1 MKLKIV
7 SLVFLFLV
15 TNFAQAQVKF
25 RVKKL
30 NADSLVALI
39 PEKEGTELV
48 EALNILSNVICRK
61 NIDSSLILASQ
72 AIELSKT
79 LEYQKGLADG
89 YFNTGN
95 VFFLLDSLQPTISNY
110 LKALRI
116 YEDLEPSVE
125 YGNLC
130 MQINM
135 INYYT
140 GRSKGKGV
148 KNYSRQALHIYERIN
163 DKTGQ
168 AIAYFSIGTKKYLFI
183 KEYDSANYY
192 LNKALIFLDPATD
205 QNEVAYN
212 YQQIAI
218 AYKHCYQKFRDTT
231 CFTNALSYFFK
242 ALKMPEI
249 YDDTKASIYLNLGL
263 AYFYSDVEKSET
275 NGILYLNK
283 AKNIYDTCLD
293 GYKFNFIIMGH
304 FGLASYWKGD
314 YDKAIFYFKQGIDI
328 IEERLSTFSIE
339 EFREPIFAYNVKY
352 YLKLNKQ
359 IIYEHLY
366 NTYIKLDD
374 YKTAHEYYTLSK
386 EAEEEIYKEKN
397 QNLITML
404 ESVSEDEKTEKQMSL
419 LARDNEL
426 KALTIKQSRTYLFAL
441 AGFILVLVLVALLYF
456 RQRKIRAEHK
466 IFVREQKLLHDL
478 ELKNMESEKL
488 KELDHLKSRFFANI
502 SHEFRTPL
510 TLIKG
515 PLEKVLSNIEDIQKN
530 KKELVIAK
538 KYAGKLQILIN
549 NLLTISKL
557 ESGKMKLHVSETDV
571 AKLVGTYIQSFESL
585 AKQKNI
591 SLHFKAKEEEIIVYI
606 DREKFEQVLNN
617 LLSNAFKF
625 TGEGGKVEVEVT
637 PLSPP
642 SRGDNSMSQIDP
654 SDSYSNAPSPLQAGT
669 RWVEIKIS
677 DTGHGIP
684 PEHINH
690 IFDRFYQ
697 AGQEN
702 NSYYEG
708 TGIGLAL
715 TKELVELHNGTIK
728 VDSLQGKGS
737 TFTILLPLGKEHPK
751 PEEIVVEKTNEIISP
766 AFSQVLQES
775 QEESA
780 AVIDNATETE
790 NNQSILLIVEDNAD
804 MRSYIRGYFENEF
817 HIIEAIDGADGYE
830 KSTEHIPDII
840 ISDVMMP
847 NMDGVEFCKKV
858 KTDERTSH
866 IPVILLTARASKES
880 RMEGLETGADDFITK
895 PFDGDELQVRVNNLI
910 KQRKRLSTTLERK
923 FQKSYS
929 TIDLDFEDMGITSM
943 DDKFLQKAKEVADKN
958 LSNSDYTIEDFAS
971 AMALSRSQL
980 HRKLKALINSSG
992 TEFINTI
999 KMNYAIELLQ
1009 KKAGTISEIAYDAG
1023 FNNPNYFSKIFRRKF
1038 GMSPSEYQN
1047 NIG

>member
-1 MKLKIV
+1 MI
-7 SLVFLFLV
+7 
-15 TNFAQAQVKF
+15 NFAHGQPKF
-25 RVKKL
+25 RIKKL
-30 NADSLVALI
+30 NADSLVELI
-39 PEKEGTELV
+39 PEKEGTEKIDV
-48 EALNILSNVICRK
+48 LNILSNVICRK

-125 YGNLC
+125 FGNLC
-130 MQINM
+130 LQISI
-135 INYYT
+135 INRYA
-140 GRSKGKGV
+140 GRFKDNKD
-148 KNYSRQALHIYERIN
+148 YCRQAIHIYERIN
-163 DKTGQ
+163 DRTGQ
-168 AIAYFSIGTKKYLFI
+168 AIANLGMGTIIFLFST
-183 KEYDSANYY
+183 EYDSAIYY
-192 LNKALIFLDPATD
+192 NNKALSFLDLATD

-212 YQQIAI
+212 YQVIANT
-218 AYKHCYQKFRDTT
+218 YKRWYQKSNDTLY
-231 CFTNALSYFFK
+231 FTKALSFFFK
-242 ALKMPEI
+242 ALEVPEV
-249 YDDTKASIYLNLGL
+249 YAETKASVYLNLGL
-263 AYFYSDVEKSET
+263 AYLHCDVEQSES
-275 NGILYLNK
+275 NGILYLKK

-293 GYKFNFIIMGH
+293 GYNFNFIIMGN
-304 FGLASYWKGD
+304 FGLASYMKGD
-314 YDKAIFYFKQGIDI
+314 YDKAIFHYKQGIKI

-339 EFREPIFAYNVKY
+339 EFREPIFAYNAKY
-352 YLKLNKQ
+352 YLKLWKQ
-359 IIYEHLY
+359 LFYEGLY
-366 NTYIKLDD
+366 YTYVKLDD

-404 ESVSEDEKTEKQMSL
+404 ESVSEDDKTEKQMAL
-419 LARDNEL
+419 LAKDNEL

-441 AGFILVLVLVALLYF
+441 IGFILIVVLMALLFF

-466 IFVREQKLLHDL
+466 VYIREQKLLHDL

-488 KELDHLKSRFFANI
+488 KELDFMKSRFFANI

-515 PLEKVLSNIEDIQKN
+515 PLEKALSLSENENQI
-530 KKELVIAK
+530 KELGIAK
-538 KYAGKLQILIN
+538 KYTGKLQILIN

-557 ESGKMKLHVSETDV
+557 ESGKMELLASETDV
-571 AKLVGTYIQSFESL
+571 VKLVGSYIQSFESL

-591 SLHFKAKEEEIIVYI
+591 ELRFTSEKKEIKAYI

-625 TGEGGKVEVEVT
+625 TCDGRTVQVTVT
-637 PLSPP
+637 PLNPP
-642 SRGDNSMSQIDP
+642 SRGDNPAHISTIEGKP
-654 SDSYSNAPSPLQAGT
+654 HELSPLEGG
-669 RWVEIKIS
+669 RGVNISIS
-677 DTGHGIP
+677 DTGRGISP
-684 PEHINH
+684 DHIDH

-697 AGQEN
+697 VGQEN

-715 TKELVELHNGTIK
+715 TKELVELHHGKIR
-728 VDSLQGKGS
+728 VESVLEKGS
-737 TFTILLPLGKEHPK
+737 TFSILLPLGKDHLK

-780 AVIDNATETE
+780 AVIDNATENE

-817 HIIEAIDGADGYE
+817 QILEGVDGLDGYK

-847 NMDGVEFCKKV
+847 RMDGVEFCKKV

-880 RMEGLETGADDFITK
+880 RIEGLETGADDFITK

-910 KQRKRLSTTLERK
+910 DQRKRLSIALERK
-923 FQKSYS
+923 FQKIQFA
-929 TIDLDFEDMGITSM
+929 IDLDFEYMGITSM

-980 HRKLKALINSSG
+980 HRKLKALINSSC
-992 TEFINTI
+992 TDFINTI
-999 KMNYAIELLQ
+999 RMNYAIELLQ

-1038 GMSPSEYQN
+1038 GKSPSEYQN
-1047 NIG
+1047 DIGK